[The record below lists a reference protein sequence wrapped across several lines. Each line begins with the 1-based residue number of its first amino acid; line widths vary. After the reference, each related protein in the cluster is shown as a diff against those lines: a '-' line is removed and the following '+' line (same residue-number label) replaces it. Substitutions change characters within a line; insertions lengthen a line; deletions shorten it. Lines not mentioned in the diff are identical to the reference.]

1 MYIGAQK
8 PTKKQHKM
16 TAIIEHY
23 ENDSIKAFV
32 DGVLVATCF
41 ITGYVTGKKAPKIEF
56 TTEAER
62 LGKFVAYCET
72 KHAVRF
78 EIKTARKYHLKWTN
92 GIEFDIFAFS
102 DEDAVN
108 KANAYFNPNSG
119 TVTQD
124 GRFVGEIVEK
134 PPVDFYIPRKT
145 WKRRDRTN
153 PRYAF
158 TLTPR

>member
-1 MYIGAQK
+1 MAA
-8 PTKKQHKM
+8 T
-16 TAIIEHY
+16 IEYY

-62 LGKFVAYCET
+62 LSKFIAYCEMKYT
-72 KHAVRF
+72 VRF
-78 EIKTARKYHLKWTN
+78 EIKTAKKYHLKWTD

-119 TVTQD
+119 SVTQ
-124 GRFVGEIVEK
+124 GERFVGNINQKQPLETR
-134 PPVDFYIPRKT
+134 FYIPRRS
-145 WKRRDRTN
+145 WKRLDRTR
-153 PRYAF
+153 PRYI
-158 TLTPR
+158 